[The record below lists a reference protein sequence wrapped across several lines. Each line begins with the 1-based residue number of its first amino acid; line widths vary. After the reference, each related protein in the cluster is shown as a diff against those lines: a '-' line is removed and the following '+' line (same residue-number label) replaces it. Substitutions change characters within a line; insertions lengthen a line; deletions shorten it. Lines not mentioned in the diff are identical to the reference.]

1 MFKGNRQ
8 KRMKKI
14 RTERQKQKR
23 RQTVTYCTLGASAF
37 ILIAMAVCFLN
48 FAVNSHPYLYIALTI
63 ICFVISGVCFFGCA
77 LIEEYWNEEEKK
89 EQRKRIEICVR
100 QMNEK
105 IEKEKFE
112 KLSRLREEIKDDK
125 IKDSKGSKK

>member
-1 MFKGNRQ
+1 MFKRNGQ
-8 KRMKKI
+8 KKI
-14 RTERQKQKR
+14 LTERQKQKR

-37 ILIAMAVCFLN
+37 ILIALAVCFLN
-48 FAVNSHPYLYIALTI
+48 FAVNSHPYLYVILTI
-63 ICFVISGVCFFGCA
+63 LCFMVSGICFYGCA
-77 LIEEYWNEEEKK
+77 LIEAYWNEEEKK

-112 KLSRLREEIKDDK
+112 RLSRLREEIKDDK
-125 IKDSKGSKK
+125 IKDSKGK